1 MLHFP
6 HSSSQKLDKNKPTA
20 RQQNQKKNMQE
31 KNTTKPIG
39 NHDIWQ
45 PFGLCAEPY
54 QEFGGVEGVENWETP
69 TGSD

>member
-6 HSSSQKLDKNKPTA
+6 HSASQKLDKNKPTA

-39 NHDIWQ
+39 NHDI
-45 PFGLCAEPY
+45 
-54 QEFGGVEGVENWETP
+54 
-69 TGSD
+69 